1 MKILNLN
8 QSLADENDLCDFGDA
23 GHPGV
28 ANQLRIQSQQSIR
41 FLCVAAGSGLP
52 LDQGAG
58 AVQLSDR
65 VDVGYEIVRL
75 GKCPGELDL
84 QVAAWLANAD
94 AVVLAE
100 PVQELNPLLQDAVPG
115 ISVRVLQALVLAWSP
130 LAEQNGRRVFAE
142 EVGSQSPF
150 EGSAEEH
157 GGSRILLLPAI
168 EIAVAITAWARQ
180 ILADLGVAVEHQAT
194 SERPTSAGN
203 AADSS
208 SHWLAG

>member
-8 QSLADENDLCDFGDA
+8 QSLADEDHLGDFGDA
-23 GHPGV
+23 GDPGV

-142 EVGSQSPF
+142 EVGSQGAF
-150 EGSAEEH
+150 EGSPEEH
-157 GGSRILLLPAI
+157 GGPGVFLLPAV
-168 EIAVAITAWARQ
+168 EVAITIAAGAGQ
-180 ILADLGVAVEHQAT
+180 VLANLGVAIVHPAT
-194 SERPTSAGN
+194 SELPTF
-203 AADSS
+203 
-208 SHWLAG
+208 